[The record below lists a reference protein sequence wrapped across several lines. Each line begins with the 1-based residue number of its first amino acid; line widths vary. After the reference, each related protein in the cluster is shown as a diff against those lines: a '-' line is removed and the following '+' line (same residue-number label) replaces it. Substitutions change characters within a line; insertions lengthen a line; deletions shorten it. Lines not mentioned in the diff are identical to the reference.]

1 MKLFGKKI
9 KDEKKLPKSEAEI
22 EGKEK
27 GKEESSETT
36 TPFTPVQ
43 ESVIT
48 GFYISEKAGL
58 LNNFNQYVFKVSN
71 SANKSQ
77 LTRQVEKMF
86 NVKVK
91 DIKILN
97 TPRKRRDIGK
107 YSGFKPGFKKA
118 IVILEKG
125 YSIGQAKA

>member
-1 MKLFGKKI
+1 MSALFSKKT
-9 KDEKKLPKSEAEI
+9 KDEKKKALPQKSEVAV
-22 EGKEK
+22 G
-27 GKEESSETT
+27 GETKQAGSLN
-36 TPFTPVQ
+36 PVQ

-77 LTRQVEKMF
+77 LAGQVEKMF

-91 DIKILN
+91 DVKILN
-97 TPRKRRDIGK
+97 TAEKRRDTGR
-107 YSGFKPGFKKA
+107 YTGFKPGFKKA
-118 IVILEKG
+118 IVVLEKG
-125 YSIGQAKA
+125 YSIEQAKA

>member
-1 MKLFGKKI
+1 MKFFGKKN
-9 KDEKKLPKSEAEI
+9 KDAKKLPKSEVEVESKENQEKSAET
-22 EGKEK
+22 GT
-27 GKEESSETT
+27 S
-36 TPFTPVQ
+36 FTPVQ

-97 TPRKRRDIGK
+97 TSDKRRDIGR
-107 YSGFKPGFKKA
+107 YSGVKPGFKKA
-118 IVILEKG
+118 IVVLEKG
-125 YSIGQAKA
+125 YAIEQAKA